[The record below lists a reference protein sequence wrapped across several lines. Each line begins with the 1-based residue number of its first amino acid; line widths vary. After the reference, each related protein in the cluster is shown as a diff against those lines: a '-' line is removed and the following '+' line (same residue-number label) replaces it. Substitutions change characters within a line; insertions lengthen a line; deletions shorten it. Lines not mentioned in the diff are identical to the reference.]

1 MVESK
6 SQTKRIAKQMEA
18 DAFILQTK
26 EERAKARWEDAQIKA
41 ASAQSVLDY
50 AIEHYEAHKDEL
62 DEEIIKQTEEHIVA
76 RTSQIK
82 DFIMSEKE
90 IFLESMGIQAD

>member
-1 MVESK
+1 MAESK
-6 SQTKRIAKQMEA
+6 SQAKRIAKQMEA

-50 AIEHYEAHKDEL
+50 AVEHYEANKEEL
-62 DEEIIKQTEEHIVA
+62 DEEIIKQTEEQIAA
-76 RTSQIK
+76 RTAQIK
-82 DFIMSEKE
+82 DFIMSEKD
-90 IFLESMGIQAD
+90 IYLEAMGIQAD

>member
-6 SQTKRIAKQMEA
+6 SQAKRIAKQIEA

-41 ASAQSVLDY
+41 ASHTCYQ
-50 AIEHYEAHKDEL
+50 
-62 DEEIIKQTEEHIVA
+62 
-76 RTSQIK
+76 
-82 DFIMSEKE
+82 
-90 IFLESMGIQAD
+90 